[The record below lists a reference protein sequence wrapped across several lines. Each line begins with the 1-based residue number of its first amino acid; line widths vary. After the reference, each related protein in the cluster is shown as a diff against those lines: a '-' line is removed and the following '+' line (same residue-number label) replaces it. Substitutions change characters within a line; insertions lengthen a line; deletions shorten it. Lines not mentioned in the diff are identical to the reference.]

1 MLLTHVFHPENIK
14 TPLESLDKGE
24 LFEEMVDL
32 YVRSNLSSASIDR
45 NTILNALW
53 AREKKMSTAIRDGIA
68 LPHARIAGLTEPVG
82 IIGISKEGI
91 HYDSSSSSLIYFV
104 FMLLSTTSDS
114 ALHLHI
120 LSNINIL
127 LGNLEFLNQL
137 LKQNSPDGIYK
148 LIEEY
153 ESSMLEI

>member
-1 MLLTHVFHPENIK
+1 MLLTHVFTPENIK
-14 TPLESLDKGE
+14 TPLESIDKAE

-32 YVRSNLSSASIDR
+32 YVSHNFLHQRIDR

-53 AREKKMSTAIRDGIA
+53 NRENKMSTAIRDGIA
-68 LPHARIAGLTEPVG
+68 LPHARIAGLAEPVG

-91 HYDSSSSSLIYFV
+91 HYDSSSSLVYFV

-120 LSNINIL
+120 LSSINIL
-127 LGNLEFLNQL
+127 LGNLEFLNHL
-137 LKQNSPDGIYK
+137 LKQNSPDGVYK
-148 LIEEY
+148 MIEEY
-153 ESSMLEI
+153 EASMLEI